1 MSSDI
6 ERPAVT
12 AEQRS
17 LAMLVALH
25 LHPAGLRRAELIGEV
40 RRILGDPEL
49 YLGRRETVGE
59 GMAREPR
66 LEERT
71 IHRDLARVREWLG
84 TKPWPDIA
92 VRDEHAGRER
102 RYRLAQGLVPGFVL
116 TDADRDALREIFQ
129 HLCGAHAGTRNVVLP
144 FVRKVAGEMLA
155 VETGDV
161 LPPDVLGHLT
171 KEQRDALALIVR
183 AKQRQQ
189 GIAFAYHAGSGTKQ
203 YIAWPI
209 EVTSFGTRV
218 YIAARKDDQQFRT
231 FRLDRFFPRADQPA
245 RHQLVQPTG
254 RSAPFGLSLPSRP
267 FRLCVRGNLVP
278 FFRDTAVFFDQEV
291 TPESDGSL
299 TVTGTYRSDVLLAN
313 SVLRYGAAVELL
325 EPKRV
330 RGLVADEVVALSR
343 LYGGAA
349 SKGGAGP
356 SPARTE

>member
-1 MSSDI
+1 MNGEI
-6 ERPAVT
+6 ARPVVT

-25 LHPAGLRRAELIGEV
+25 LHPAGLRRAELIDEV
-40 RRILGDPEL
+40 RRILAEPEL
-49 YLGRRETVGE
+49 YLGQRDGA

-84 TKPWPDIA
+84 AKPWPDIA
-92 VRDEHAGRER
+92 VTDEHAGRER

-116 TDADRDALREIFQ
+116 TDEDRDALREIFQ
-129 HLCGAHAGTRNVVLP
+129 HLCGANAGTRSVVLP

-155 VETGDV
+155 VDTGDV

-171 KEQRDALALIVR
+171 KEQRDALAVVTR

-189 GIAFAYHAGSGTKQ
+189 GIAFQYKGGSGAKS

-209 EVTSFGTRV
+209 EISWFGTRV

-231 FRLDRFFPRADQPA
+231 FRLDRFLPRADQPA

-267 FRLCVRGNLVP
+267 FTLRARGNLVP
-278 FFRDTAVFFDQEV
+278 FFRDTAVFFDQAV
-291 TPESDGSL
+291 MPESDGSL

-330 RGLVADEVVALSR
+330 RALVAEEVAALGR
-343 LYGGAA
+343 MYADTA
-349 SKGGAGP
+349 VK
-356 SPARTE
+356 T

>member
-1 MSSDI
+1 MNAEA
-6 ERPAVT
+6 ERPDAT

-40 RRILGDPEL
+40 RRILADPGL
-49 YLGRRETVGE
+49 YFSPRDTAGAAG
-59 GMAREPR
+59 EPR

-71 IHRDLARVREWLG
+71 IHRDLVRVREWLG

-92 VRDEHAGRER
+92 VTDEHAGRER

-116 TDADRDALREIFQ
+116 TDSDRDALRAIFQ
-129 HLCGAHAGTRNVVLP
+129 HLCGANAGTRSVVLP
-144 FVRKVAGEMLA
+144 FVQKVAGEMLA
-155 VETGDV
+155 VDTGDV

-171 KEQRDALALIVR
+171 KEQRDALVVITR

-189 GIAFAYHAGSGTKQ
+189 GIAFAYNGGSGAKSYT
-203 YIAWPI
+203 AWPI
-209 EVTSFGTRV
+209 EISSFGTRV

-231 FRLDRFFPRADQPA
+231 FRLDRFLGRDDQPA
-245 RHQLVQPTG
+245 RHLLVQPTG

-267 FRLCVRGNLVP
+267 FRLRARGNLVP

-291 TPESDGSL
+291 APGDDGSL
-299 TVTGTYRSDVLLAN
+299 IVTGTYRSDVLLAN

-330 RGLVADEVVALSR
+330 RTLLAEEAAALAR
-343 LYGGAA
+343 LYTPEPVDA
-349 SKGGAGP
+349 S
-356 SPARTE
+356 T